1 MDTVTESAMAI
12 AIAKSGGIGIIHR
25 NLDMKKQSKE
35 VEKVK
40 KKNLFVGAAIGTNI
54 DDLKRASMLI
64 DSGVDLIVIDTA
76 HGHSEKVLKTLS
88 KLKKISSNIPICV
101 GNIATGE
108 AAKKLHNAGADI
120 IKVGIGPGSICTTRM
135 VAGIGVP
142 QITAVMEVCNALK
155 GRKMK
160 TAKDYLEEANKVVK
174 KIDVNKAIEIH
185 KNKSAIFIDV
195 RDSSDIAKTGSIEG
209 SLKIQRGLIEFVADE
224 GTEFYNDNLQK
235 DSEIILVCGA
245 GGQAA
250 LTGKTLIDMG
260 YENVLNV
267 GAIGDWEKN
276 GGPISR

>member
-1 MDTVTESAMAI
+1 
-12 AIAKSGGIGIIHR
+12 
-25 NLDMKKQSKE
+25 
-35 VEKVK
+35 
-40 KKNLFVGAAIGTNI
+40 
-54 DDLKRASMLI
+54 
-64 DSGVDLIVIDTA
+64 
-76 HGHSEKVLKTLS
+76 
-88 KLKKISSNIPICV
+88 
-101 GNIATGE
+101 
-108 AAKKLHNAGADI
+108 
-120 IKVGIGPGSICTTRM
+120 
-135 VAGIGVP
+135 
-142 QITAVMEVCNALK
+142 
-155 GRKMK
+155 MK

-195 RDSSDIAKTGSIEG
+195 RDSSDIEKTGSIEG

-260 YENVLNV
+260 YTNVSNV

-276 GGPISR
+276 GGPISK